1 MAVTITSFPLF
12 TALPIELR
20 SKIWEHCLPG
30 PRIVEA
36 FIKGHMLPRV
46 RDKNLNADLLSS
58 SEPTS
63 PILGRPPES
72 RPESRE
78 LAEAEGTPESSDRQA
93 PIYITSSPL
102 PTPLLHTCHESRELA
117 QKRYALSFG
126 TASFPPR
133 VYFNSALDTLYLPYW
148 SFTDG
153 SAEFVSYTNP
163 AGPLVVQHVA
173 FDLDKW
179 YSSWEHEH
187 LNYQIEPMKWPNLK
201 SVTFLLFEPH
211 PESRCSCCEEPKRPE
226 VLGGV
231 SFVDLE
237 GDERVWAGKCLEDCE
252 QALLEMREGSLGW
265 KGPEVRAMALA
276 RGGKRV

>member
-1 MAVTITSFPLF
+1 MAVVLTSFPLF
-12 TALPIELR
+12 TALPTELR
-20 SKIWEHCLPG
+20 SKIWEYCLPE
-30 PRIVEA
+30 PRIVEV
-36 FIKGHMLPRV
+36 FIKGHLLPRV
-46 RDKNLNADLLSS
+46 RDKNLYADPLSS

-63 PILGRPPES
+63 PILRRLPEPQ
-72 RPESRE
+72 PESRE
-78 LAEAEGTPESSDRQA
+78 LAEEEETPESSNRQA

-117 QKRYALSFG
+117 QKRYTLSFG
-126 TASFPPR
+126 TAFFPPR

-153 SAEFVSYTNP
+153 SAEFVSYTDP

-179 YSSWEHEH
+179 YSSWEDEH
-187 LNYQIEPMKWPNLK
+187 LNYQIEPMKWPSLK
-201 SVTFLLFEPH
+201 SVTFLLSEPH
-211 PESRCSCCEEPKRPE
+211 PEGRCSCCEKPERPE

-231 SFVDLE
+231 SFVDLK

-252 QALLEMREGSLGW
+252 QALLEMREGCPSW
-265 KGPEVRAMALA
+265 KGPEVRAMALV
-276 RGGKRV
+276 RDGKRV